1 MKGRVWGCVFDDQHG
16 LKSRDAVGLEHILFE
31 TDYPHTDTTW
41 PNTLEV
47 ATAMMGHL
55 PEDVQYKILRGNA
68 IKMLHLDMK

>member
-1 MKGRVWGCVFDDQHG
+1 VVAIAYIFPF
-16 LKSRDAVGLEHILFE
+16 SPASA
-31 TDYPHTDTTW
+31 
-41 PNTLEV
+41 V